1 MLGAYKMYT
10 VINTLIPKSD
20 QHLISP
26 FNIIPESNIMVIRIK
41 EMIINWRTSWFLNK
55 FDLLA
60 STLANVYNTME
71 NMHTDVGV

>member
-1 MLGAYKMYT
+1 MVKFTVSLILLSSVHLLVCFPNKLNYCRQQMLGAYKMYT

-41 EMIINWRTSWFLNK
+41 EMIIN
-55 FDLLA
+55 
-60 STLANVYNTME
+60 
-71 NMHTDVGV
+71 